1 MLRCKTSPW
10 VGEALASREHESKG
24 LNMTAHK
31 PNLIPASLQRV
42 RCFMNARG
50 RMKVKPWSS
59 AEETL
64 DALHDM
70 LVSNQREDTFWKG
83 MESLLETLTNDMK
96 KRLSARKGKIIDNEV
111 LDTSRHR
118 ALLEEIRSSLDGRGG
133 KQGRFKR
140 LASALSMPAM
150 GLLFILGG
158 AVTAGCDYSSSLQ
171 GDDDADVDVMH
182 EADSAGDSS
191 ADPLNE
197 PECVPGDQT
206 LEQMIGACLTDGPET
221 VEFIECIDQMH
232 ASWRD
237 GLEELFACE
246 DCTQVRDWLY
256 RCLEWRCST
265 PESQGEFDLDDFLSN
280 CSVYVYLA
288 VRFD

>member
-1 MLRCKTSPW
+1 MST
-10 VGEALASREHESKG
+10 H
-24 LNMTAHK
+24 N

-42 RCFMNARG
+42 RCFMNTQG

-70 LVSNQREDTFWKG
+70 LVSNQRNDTFWKS
-83 MESLLETLTNDMK
+83 METLLETLTDDMK
-96 KRLSARKGKIIDNEV
+96 KRLSARRGEIIDNEV
-111 LDTSRHR
+111 LDATRHH
-118 ALLEEIRSSLDGRGG
+118 ALLEEIRSSLGRRGG
-133 KQGRFKR
+133 EQGRFRR

-158 AVTAGCDYSSSLQ
+158 AVTAGCDYSSSLH

-182 EADSAGDSS
+182 EADSAGDTES
-191 ADPLNE
+191 DPVDE

-206 LEQMIGACLTDGPET
+206 LEQMIGACLTDGPAT
-221 VEFIECIDQMH
+221 ADFIECIDLMH
-232 ASWRD
+232 ESWRV

-256 RCLEWRCST
+256 RCLEWRCSN

-280 CSVYVYLA
+280 CAVYVYLG
-288 VRFD
+288 VRFE